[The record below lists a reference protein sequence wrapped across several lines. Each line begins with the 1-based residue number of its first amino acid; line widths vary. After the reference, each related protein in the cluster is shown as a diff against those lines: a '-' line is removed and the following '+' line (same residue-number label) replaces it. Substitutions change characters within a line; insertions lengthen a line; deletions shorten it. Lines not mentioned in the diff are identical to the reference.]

1 MATILVVDDE
11 PALRDLLAELLG
23 DEGHTVLTAADGAAA
38 AEILGRA
45 APDLVVTDAMMP
57 RLDGPGLLRW
67 MRTQP
72 ALRGVPAVVVSA
84 VGRVD
89 PDGLGAVAF
98 VAKPFELAALLAAVD
113 AALGTGARTRPSS
126 EEGAGSWGGRLEPED
141 GRDPGADRSPA
152 GRRSSAPTDDPRQ
165 AGGPRVKV
173 WVPRGASRYRTE
185 DDRDRKGVAAARRFS
200 RRPGRRAAAGR

>member
-113 AALGTGARTRPSS
+113 AALGASS
-126 EEGAGSWGGRLEPED
+126 S
-141 GRDPGADRSPA
+141 
-152 GRRSSAPTDDPRQ
+152 
-165 AGGPRVKV
+165 
-173 WVPRGASRYRTE
+173 
-185 DDRDRKGVAAARRFS
+185 
-200 RRPGRRAAAGR
+200 